1 MAGNRTSAVDDHR
14 ERVARH
20 TGPLIETMT
29 FRLAPTTD
37 EAAFLEA
44 DRRVQTEFAYR
55 QPGLVRR
62 TTARSEDGEWIVI
75 DVWQSAAAAEAC
87 AERWDGD
94 PIAAAFM
101 ALVDRASVRTQRYTT
116 L

>member
-1 MAGNRTSAVDDHR
+1 MDDHR

-20 TGPLIETMT
+20 TGHLIETMT
-29 FRLAPTTD
+29 FRLGPTTD

-55 QPGLVRR
+55 QPGLLRR
-62 TTARSEDGEWIVI
+62 TTARSEDGEWTVI
-75 DVWQSAAAAEAC
+75 DVWHSVGDADAC

-94 PIAAAFM
+94 PIAAAFV

-116 L
+116 LD